1 MTGITSDEIL
11 YGKLDLFQP
20 ERGPRVNVDTILLSA
35 FAKIKYREKA
45 IELGCAHGAV
55 SLLMALRY
63 PGASCIEGIEIQED
77 LWSLGVKNI
86 RRNGMQEKVR
96 FIHGDLRNISEIY
109 RPQSFDVVVVNPPY
123 FDAGKSR
130 RSDDKVAAIANH
142 DLSCSIDDV
151 VSAASYL
158 LRDKGRCY
166 MVFTAAR
173 VDELM
178 AALLARKM
186 SVKRIRPVYPRPG
199 RKASVVLVY
208 ACRNAGQGVLL
219 DSPLM
224 IYDEDGNYTEDLK
237 KAYEVEQS
245 PCL

>member
-1 MTGITSDEIL
+1 MTGTTSDEIL
-11 YGKLDLFQP
+11 YGKLNLFQP
-20 ERGPRVNVDTILLSA
+20 EKGPRVNVDTVLLSA
-35 FAKIKYREKA
+35 FTKIKYREKA

-55 SLLMALRY
+55 SLLLALRY

-77 LWSLGVKNI
+77 LWSLGMENI
-86 RRNGMQEKVR
+86 RRNGMEEMVR
-96 FIHGDLRNISEIY
+96 FIHGDIRNIRKIY
-109 RPQSFDVVVVNPPY
+109 KPQSFDVVVVNPPY
-123 FDAGKSR
+123 FDSGKSR
-130 RSDDKVAAIANH
+130 RSNDQVAAIANH
-142 DLSCSIDDV
+142 DLSCSLDDV

-166 MVFTAAR
+166 MVFTASR
-173 VDELM
+173 LDELM
-178 AALLARKM
+178 AALLEQKI
-186 SVKRIRPVYPRPG
+186 SVKRVRPVYPRPG

-224 IYDEDGNYTEDLK
+224 IYDEYGNYTEDLK
-237 KAYEVEQS
+237 KAYEVGQS